1 MFDNMESSEI
11 IALALIVLAINLW
24 IIYNIIQA
32 ATKSKSILKLQRM
45 QVELL
50 KEIALKNGV
59 AAERVSEII
68 ETHNQ

>member
-59 AAERVSEII
+59 AAERVREII